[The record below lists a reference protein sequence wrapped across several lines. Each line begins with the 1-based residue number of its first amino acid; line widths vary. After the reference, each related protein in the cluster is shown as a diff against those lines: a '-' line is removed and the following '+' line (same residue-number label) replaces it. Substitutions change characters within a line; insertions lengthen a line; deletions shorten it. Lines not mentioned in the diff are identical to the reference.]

1 MFRNIL
7 ISVDGSPHAEEALRQ
22 AIDIAAADN
31 GRLTILTAVP
41 KPPNWATVPS
51 AVAIVQSLSDDL
63 EHEFTD
69 VARHATAEIPDSI
82 PVTTI
87 VTHKPIRSALM
98 HQIETGKYDLLV
110 MGSRGRGALSA
121 SLLGSVSHY
130 VLNHSKIPVLIVHT
144 ADPAVP
150 SGAER
155 DADPDAM
162 ATPARPVAVA
172 SSA

>member
-7 ISVDGSPHAEEALRQ
+7 ISADGSPHAEEALRQ
-22 AIDIAAADN
+22 AIDIAAAGN

-41 KPPNWATVPS
+41 KPANWTTNSAT
-51 AVAIVQSLSDDL
+51 AAIVQSLGDEL
-63 EHEFTD
+63 EQEFVD
-69 VARHATAEIPDSI
+69 ISRTAESEVPPSI

-87 VTHKPIRSALM
+87 VTHEPIRTALM
-98 HQIETGKYDLLV
+98 HQLESGRYDLLV

-130 VLNHSKIPVLIVHT
+130 ALNHSKVPVLIVH
-144 ADPAVP
+144 ADEDR
-150 SGAER
+150 GA
-155 DADPDAM
+155 
-162 ATPARPVAVA
+162 ATPERPVAAV